1 MNTLQTYENNL
12 VSELVT
18 LIARGIE
25 CWQKAGEIVVRLID
39 DQNQTIE
46 QIAESSEFL
55 TEDIVSRFEQLG
67 RKQLAPGLLIA
78 DYPAARCLVKLP
90 YSEQERLLSGS
101 VELLLDGGDTLNVS
115 TKNLTPYQCRQVFD
129 RKYIRT
135 LSAQRAWLESEKT
148 KSAQSPIPEIE
159 YPYSIRAGKIL
170 IPSACQLTRKDLK
183 RMLNELED

>member
-12 VSELVT
+12 VSELVS

-25 CWQKAGEIVVRLID
+25 CWQKAGEIVVRMID
-39 DQNQTIE
+39 EQHYTIE
-46 QIAESSEFL
+46 QIADSSEFL

-67 RKQLAPGLLIA
+67 RKQLSPGLLIA
-78 DYPAARCLVKLP
+78 DYPAAKHLVKLTF
-90 YSEQERLLSGS
+90 SEQERLLNGS
-101 VELLLDGGDTLNVS
+101 VDLLLEGGDTLSVA

-135 LSAQRAWLESEKT
+135 LSAQRAWMESEKARAS
-148 KSAQSPIPEIE
+148 SAPIPEME
-159 YPYSIRAGKIL
+159 YPYTIRAGKIL
-170 IPSACQLTRKDLK
+170 IPQACQLTRRDLK